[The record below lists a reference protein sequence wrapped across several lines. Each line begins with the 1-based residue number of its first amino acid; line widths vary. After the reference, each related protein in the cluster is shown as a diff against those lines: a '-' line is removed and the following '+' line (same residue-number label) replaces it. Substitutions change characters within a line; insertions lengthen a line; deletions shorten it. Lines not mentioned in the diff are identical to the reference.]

1 MLGTPTRTCRPD
13 YIIERK
19 FVHELNGERVR
30 TYERDPP
37 HQRTSSESR
46 STQREREY
54 ILREV
59 AMPCHRLE
67 RRSVCRCRVWDSL
80 LAGVSR
86 KASLWSCRQ
95 FEISGDCAYVRVNTG

>member
-1 MLGTPTRTCRPD
+1 MRGDPQYEGTS
-13 YIIERK
+13 
-19 FVHELNGERVR
+19 F
-30 TYERDPP
+30 
-37 HQRTSSESR
+37 ESR
-46 STQREREY
+46 SIQREREY

-80 LAGVSR
+80 LAGVSG

-95 FEISGDCAYVRVNTG
+95 FEISEDCAYVRVNTGWILKHFGVVDRHKRVRYHG